1 MRFPVQL
8 HWTLMKYI
16 VKNALRGRSRYP
28 FVLMLEPT
36 HLCNLACEGC
46 GKIREFESTI
56 RDMLPL
62 ETCLKA
68 VEECGAPIVSICG
81 GEPTI
86 YPHLGELVSELLR
99 RKTFIYLCTNAIKL
113 DKWLPQWKPSPYLTI
128 NVSMDGLEP
137 THDLVRS
144 RKGLYQ
150 IDIRMIKLAKSLG
163 FRIVTNT
170 TVYKETKID
179 EIEQLFADLES
190 IGVDGFLVSPAY
202 EYTVLRGRDIFLEKR
217 QTHEKFQRV
226 WELSKRYRLLSTPMY
241 LRYLKGERELKC
253 SPWGNPNFN
262 PQGWKGPCYLITDA
276 HYKTFDELMTKTDW
290 EKYENKRDDRCTNC
304 MMHSGFE
311 PTVIREVGKSW
322 KDLWEMFRWNLA

>member
-1 MRFPVQL
+1 MRFPIQL
-8 HWTLMKYI
+8 NWRLLRYI
-16 VKNALRGRSRYP
+16 LGNTLRGRRRYP

-56 RDMLPL
+56 RQMLPL

-86 YPHLGELVSELLR
+86 YPHLDPLVQELLR
-99 RKTFIYLCTNAIKL
+99 RKIFVYLCTNGMRLDRFL
-113 DKWLPQWKPSPYLTI
+113 DKWRPSPYLTI
-128 NVSMDGLEP
+128 NISMDGLEA

-150 IDIRMIKLAKSLG
+150 IDIRMIKLAKAKG

-170 TVYKETKID
+170 TIYKETKV
-179 EIEQLFADLES
+179 EEVEQLFGELAGL
-190 IGVDGFLVSPAY
+190 GVDGFLVTPGY
-202 EYTVLRGRDIFLEKR
+202 EYTVLKGRDMFLERR
-217 QTHEKFQRV
+217 QTHQKFERI
-226 WELSKRYRLLSTPMY
+226 WELSSRYRLLSTPLY
-241 LRYLKGERELKC
+241 LRFLKGERDLPC
-253 SPWGNPNFN
+253 SPWGNPNYN

-276 HYKTFDELMTKTDW
+276 HYRTFDDLMARTDW
-290 EKYENKRDDRCTNC
+290 EKFEQKRDPRCTNC

-322 KDLWEMFRWNLA
+322 RDLWEMIRWNLA

>member
-1 MRFPVQL
+1 
-8 HWTLMKYI
+8 
-16 VKNALRGRSRYP
+16 
-28 FVLMLEPT
+28 MLEPT

-56 RDMLPL
+56 RDMMPL

-86 YPHLGELVSELLR
+86 YPHLDALVTELLR
-99 RKTFIYLCTNAIKL
+99 RKKFIYLCTNGIRL
-113 DKWLPQWKPSPYLTI
+113 DRYLPKWKPSPYLTI
-128 NVSMDGLEP
+128 NISMDGLEP

-144 RKGLYQ
+144 RKGLYK
-150 IDIRMIKLAKSLG
+150 IDIRMIKLAKSMG

-170 TVYKETKID
+170 TIYKETK
-179 EIEQLFADLES
+179 
-190 IGVDGFLVSPAY
+190 
-202 EYTVLRGRDIFLEKR
+202 GRDIFLEKQ
-217 QTHEKFQRV
+217 QTHEKFQRI
-226 WELSKRYRLLSTPMY
+226 WDLSKRYRLLSTPLY

-253 SPWGNPNFN
+253 SPWGNPNYN

-290 EKYENKRDDRCTNC
+290 EKYENKRDERCTNC

-311 PTVIREVGKSW
+311 PTVIREVGKNW
-322 KDLWEMFRWNLA
+322 KDLWEMIRWNLA

>member
-1 MRFPVQL
+1 MRFPWQL
-8 HWTLMKYI
+8 HWRLIKYI
-16 VKNALRGRSRYP
+16 AANALRGRERYP

-46 GKIREFESTI
+46 GKIREFQKTI

-86 YPHLGELVSELLR
+86 YPHLDALVQELLQQ
-99 RKTFIYLCTNAIKL
+99 KKFIYLCTNGLKL
-113 DKWLPQWKPSPYLTI
+113 ERFLDRWRPSPYLTI
-128 NVSMDGLEP
+128 NISMDGLEA

-144 RKGLYQ
+144 RKGLYE
-150 IDIRMIKLAKSLG
+150 IDIRTIKMAKAKG
-163 FRIVTNT
+163 FRVVTNT
-170 TVYKETKID
+170 TIYKETRIE
-179 EIEQLFADLES
+179 EIEQLFAELAAMA
-190 IGVDGFLVSPAY
+190 VDGFLVTPGY
-202 EYTVLRGRDIFLEKR
+202 EYTVLKGRDIFLER
-217 QTHEKFQRV
+217 QQTHEKFRRI
-226 WELSKRYRLLSTPMY
+226 WELSGQYRVLSTPLY
-241 LRYLKGERELKC
+241 LRFLKGERELRC
-253 SPWGNPNFN
+253 SPWGNPNYN

-276 HYKTFDELMTKTDW
+276 HYRSFDELMRKTDW
-290 EKYENKRDDRCTNC
+290 EKYESRRDERCANC

-322 KDLWEMFRWNLA
+322 RDLWEMLRWNLA

>member
-1 MRFPVQL
+1 MRFPWQL
-8 HWTLMKYI
+8 QWTLTRYI
-16 VKNALRGRSRYP
+16 AANALRGRKRYP

-46 GKIREFESTI
+46 GKIREFEKTI

-86 YPHLGELVSELLR
+86 YPHLDALVQELLR
-99 RKTFIYLCTNAIKL
+99 QKKFIYLCTNGMKL
-113 DKWLPQWKPSPYLTI
+113 ERFLDRWRPSPYLTI
-128 NVSMDGLEP
+128 NISMDGLEA

-144 RKGLYQ
+144 RKGLYE
-150 IDIRMIKLAKSLG
+150 IDIRTIKMAKAKG
-163 FRIVTNT
+163 FRVVTNT
-170 TVYKETKID
+170 TIYKETRIE
-179 EIEQLFADLES
+179 EIEQLFAELAAM
-190 IGVDGFLVSPAY
+190 GVDGFLLTPGY
-202 EYTVLRGRDIFLEKR
+202 EYTVLKGRDIFLER
-217 QTHEKFQRV
+217 QQTHEKFQRI
-226 WELSKRYRLLSTPMY
+226 WALSRQYRILSTPLY
-241 LRYLKGERELKC
+241 LRFLKGERDLRC
-253 SPWGNPNFN
+253 SPWGNPNYN

-276 HYKTFDELMTKTDW
+276 HYGSFDELMRRTDW
-290 EKYENKRDDRCTNC
+290 EKYENRRDERCANC

-322 KDLWEMFRWNLA
+322 RDLWEILRWNLA

>member
-1 MRFPVQL
+1 
-8 HWTLMKYI
+8 
-16 VKNALRGRSRYP
+16 
-28 FVLMLEPT
+28 MLEPT

-46 GKIREFESTI
+46 GKIREFENTVREKLS
-56 RDMLPL
+56 L
-62 ETCLKA
+62 EACLAA
-68 VEECGAPIVSICG
+68 VQECGAPVVSICG

-86 YPHLGELVSELLR
+86 YPYLGDLVSELIRR
-99 RKTFIYLCTNAIKL
+99 RKFVYLCTNGIKL

-150 IDIRMIKLAKSLG
+150 IDIRVIKLAKSLG
-163 FRIVTNT
+163 FRVVTNT
-170 TVYKETKID
+170 TIYKETKVE
-179 EIEQLFADLES
+179 EIEQLFVELTA

-202 EYTVLRGRDIFLEKR
+202 EYGVVKDRDIFLEKQ

-226 WELSKRYRLLSTPMY
+226 WALSKHYRLLSTPMY
-241 LRYLKGERELKC
+241 LRFLKGERDLKC
-253 SPWGNPNFN
+253 TPWGSPTFN

-276 HYKTFDELMTKTDW
+276 HYRTFDALMRKTDW
-290 EKYENKRDDRCTNC
+290 EKYENKRDERCTNC

-311 PTVIREVGKSW
+311 PTVVREVGKRW
-322 KDLWEMFRWNLA
+322 KDIWEMLHWNLG

>member
-1 MRFPVQL
+1 MRFPIQL
-8 HWTLMKYI
+8 HWTLMRY
-16 VKNALRGRSRYP
+16 VVGNALRGRQRYP

-62 ETCLKA
+62 ETCLRA

-86 YPHLGELVSELLR
+86 YPHLGELVSELIR
-99 RKTFIYLCTNAIKL
+99 RKKFVYLCTNAIKL

-170 TVYKETKID
+170 TIYKETKIE
-179 EIEQLFADLES
+179 EIEQLFAELEA

-202 EYTVLRGRDIFLEKR
+202 EYTVLKGRDIFLEKR
-217 QTHEKFQRV
+217 QTHQKFQRV

-241 LRYLKGERELKC
+241 LRYLKGERELRC

-276 HYKTFDELMTKTDW
+276 HYQTFDELMTRTDW
-290 EKYENKRDDRCTNC
+290 EKYENKRDERCTNC

-322 KDLWEMFRWNLA
+322 KDLWEMLRWNLA

>member
-1 MRFPVQL
+1 MRFPIQL

-16 VKNALRGRSRYP
+16 ATNAIRGRSRYP

-68 VEECGAPIVSICG
+68 VEECGSPIVSICG

-86 YPHLGELVSELLR
+86 YPHLGALVSELLR
-99 RKTFIYLCTNAIKL
+99 RKKFVYLCTNAIKL

-128 NVSMDGLEP
+128 NISMDGLEP

-150 IDIRMIKLAKSLG
+150 IDIRMIPGVNRA
-163 FRIVTNT
+163 
-170 TVYKETKID
+170 
-179 EIEQLFADLES
+179 ADYHP
-190 IGVDGFLVSPAY
+190 PAY
-202 EYTVLRGRDIFLEKR
+202 QIKLRA
-217 QTHEKFQRV
+217 
-226 WELSKRYRLLSTPMY
+226 
-241 LRYLKGERELKC
+241 LRAR
-253 SPWGNPNFN
+253 
-262 PQGWKGPCYLITDA
+262 
-276 HYKTFDELMTKTDW
+276 DELGDRSRRSRGTRPVRQLGRR
-290 EKYENKRDDRCTNC
+290 RDAC
-304 MMHSGFE
+304 
-311 PTVIREVGKSW
+311 
-322 KDLWEMFRWNLA
+322 A

>member
-1 MRFPVQL
+1 MRFPIQL
-8 HWTLMKYI
+8 HGRLLAY
-16 VKNALRGRSRYP
+16 VLKNALRGRRRYP

-56 RDMLPL
+56 RQMLPL

-86 YPHLGELVSELLR
+86 YPHLDGLVQELLR
-99 RKTFIYLCTNAIKL
+99 RKIFIYLCTNGIRLDRFL
-113 DKWLPQWKPSPYLTI
+113 DKWRPSPYLTI
-128 NVSMDGLEP
+128 NISMDGLEA

-150 IDIRMIKLAKSLG
+150 TDIRMIKLAKAKG
-163 FRIVTNT
+163 FRVVTNT
-170 TVYKETKID
+170 TIYKETKLE
-179 EIEQLFADLES
+179 EIEQLFAELAALH
-190 IGVDGFLVSPAY
+190 VDGFLVTPAY
-202 EYTVLRGRDIFLEKR
+202 EYAILKGRDIFLEKQ
-217 QTHEKFQRV
+217 QTHEKFQRI
-226 WELSKRYRLLSTPMY
+226 WELSKRYRLLSTPLY
-241 LRYLKGERELKC
+241 LRFLKGERDLPC
-253 SPWGNPNFN
+253 SPWGNPNYN
-262 PQGWKGPCYLITDA
+262 PLGWKGPCYLITDA
-276 HYKTFDELMTKTDW
+276 HYQTFDALMAKTDW
-290 EKYENKRDDRCTNC
+290 EKYEQKRDPRCANC

-322 KDLWEMFRWNLA
+322 RDLWEMLRWNLA

>member
-1 MRFPVQL
+1 MRFPIQL
-8 HWTLMKYI
+8 NLTLTKYI
-16 VKNALRGRSRYP
+16 LGNALRGRTRYP

-68 VEECGAPIVSICG
+68 VEESGAPIVSICG

-86 YPHLGELVSELLR
+86 YPHIGTLVTELLR
-99 RKTFIYLCTNAIKL
+99 RKKFVYLCTNGIKL
-113 DKWLPQWKPSPYLTI
+113 DKWLPQWKPGPYLTI

-137 THDLVRS
+137 THDVIRS
-144 RKGLYQ
+144 RRGLYQ
-150 IDIRMIKLAKSLG
+150 IDIRMIKLAKAQG
-163 FRIVTNT
+163 FRVVTNT
-170 TVYKETKID
+170 TIYKETKIE
-179 EIEQLFADLES
+179 EIEQLFGELQA

-202 EYTVLRGRDIFLEKR
+202 EYTVLKGRDIFLEKQ
-217 QTHEKFQRV
+217 QTHEKFRRI
-226 WELSKRYRLLSTPMY
+226 WELSKRYRLMSTPMY

-276 HYKTFDELMTKTDW
+276 HHKTFNDLMSKTDW
-290 EKYENKRDDRCTNC
+290 EKYENKRDERCTNC

-311 PTVIREVGKSW
+311 PTVIREVGKHW
-322 KDLWEMFRWNLA
+322 KDLWELLRWNLA

>member
-1 MRFPVQL
+1 MRFPIQL
-8 HWTLMKYI
+8 HWRLLRYI
-16 VKNALRGRSRYP
+16 LGNALRGRRRYP

-56 RDMLPL
+56 RQMLPL

-86 YPHLGELVSELLR
+86 YPHLDALVQELLR
-99 RKTFIYLCTNAIKL
+99 RKIFVYLCTNGMRLDRFL
-113 DKWLPQWKPSPYLTI
+113 DKWRPSPYLTI
-128 NVSMDGLEP
+128 NISMDGLEA

-150 IDIRMIKLAKSLG
+150 IDIRMIKLAKAKG

-170 TVYKETKID
+170 TIYKETKVD
-179 EIEQLFADLES
+179 EVEQLFAELAAL
-190 IGVDGFLVSPAY
+190 GVDGFLVTPGY
-202 EYTVLRGRDIFLEKR
+202 EYAVLKGRDMFLERR
-217 QTHEKFQRV
+217 QTHEKFQRI
-226 WELSKRYRLLSTPMY
+226 WELSARYRLLSTPLY
-241 LRYLKGERELKC
+241 LRFLKGERDLPC
-253 SPWGNPNFN
+253 SPWGNPNYN

-276 HYKTFDELMTKTDW
+276 HYKTFDELMSRTDW
-290 EKYENKRDDRCTNC
+290 EKFEQKRDVRCTNC

-322 KDLWEMFRWNLA
+322 RDLWEMIRWNLA

>member
-8 HWTLMKYI
+8 HWTVIKY
-16 VKNALRGRSRYP
+16 VMTNALRGKPRFP

-46 GKIREFESTI
+46 GKIREFENTV
-56 RDMLPL
+56 REKLPL

-68 VEECGAPIVSICG
+68 VEECGAPVVSICG

-86 YPHLGELVSELLR
+86 YPHLGELVGELIR
-99 RKTFIYLCTNAIKL
+99 RKKFVYLCTNGIKL

-163 FRIVTNT
+163 FRVVTNT
-170 TVYKETKID
+170 TIYKETKVE
-179 EIEQLFADLES
+179 EIEQLFAELTA
-190 IGVDGFLVSPAY
+190 IGADGFLICPAY
-202 EYTVLRGRDIFLEKR
+202 EYAVLKDRDIFLEKQ
-217 QTHEKFQRV
+217 QTHEKFQRI
-226 WELSKRYRLLSTPMY
+226 WALSRSYRLLSTPMY
-241 LRYLKGERELKC
+241 LRFLKGERDLKC
-253 SPWGNPNFN
+253 TPWGSPNFN
-262 PQGWKGPCYLITDA
+262 PLGWKGPCYLITDA
-276 HYKTFDELMTKTDW
+276 HYRTFDELMAKTDW
-290 EKYENKRDDRCTNC
+290 ETYENKRDERCTNC

-311 PTVIREVGKSW
+311 PTVVREVGKSW
-322 KDLWEMFRWNLA
+322 KDVWEMLRWNLA

>member
-1 MRFPVQL
+1 MRFPIQL

-16 VKNALRGRSRYP
+16 AKNALKGKSRYP

-86 YPHLGELVSELLR
+86 YPHLGALVTE
-99 RKTFIYLCTNAIKL
+99 
-113 DKWLPQWKPSPYLTI
+113 LPQWKPSPYLTI

-150 IDIRMIKLAKSLG
+150 IDIRMMKLAKSLG

-179 EIEQLFADLES
+179 EIEQLFAELAA

-202 EYTVLRGRDIFLEKR
+202 EYTVLKGRDIFLEKR
-217 QTHEKFQRV
+217 QTHEKFQKV

-253 SPWGNPNFN
+253 SPWGNPNYN

-290 EKYENKRDDRCTNC
+290 EKYENMRDERCTNC

-322 KDLWEMFRWNLA
+322 KDLWEMIRWNLA

>member
-1 MRFPVQL
+1 MRFPIQL
-8 HWTLMKYI
+8 HWTLTKYI
-16 VKNALRGRSRYP
+16 LGNALRGRQRYP

-36 HLCNLACEGC
+36 HLCNLECEGC
-46 GKIREFESTI
+46 GKIREFENTI

-86 YPHLGELVSELLR
+86 YPHIGELVSELLR
-99 RKTFIYLCTNAIKL
+99 RKKFVYLCTNAIKL
-113 DKWLPQWKPSPYLTI
+113 DKWLPKWTPSPYLTI

-150 IDIRMIKLAKSLG
+150 IDIRMIKLAKAQG
-163 FRIVTNT
+163 FRVVTNT
-170 TVYKETKID
+170 TIYKETKIE
-179 EIEQLFADLES
+179 EIEQLFAELEA

-202 EYTVLRGRDIFLEKR
+202 EYTVLKGRDIFLEKR

-226 WELSKRYRLLSTPMY
+226 WELAKRYRLFSTPMY

-253 SPWGNPNFN
+253 SPWGNPNYN

-276 HYKTFDELMTKTDW
+276 HYRTFNDLMGKTDW
-290 EKYENKRDDRCTNC
+290 EKYENKRDERCNNC

-322 KDLWEMFRWNLA
+322 KDLWEMLRWNFS

>member
-1 MRFPVQL
+1 MRFPIQL
-8 HWTLMKYI
+8 HGRLLRYI
-16 VKNALRGRSRYP
+16 LGNTLRGRRRYP

-56 RDMLPL
+56 RQMLPL

-86 YPHLGELVSELLR
+86 YPHLDALVQELLR
-99 RKTFIYLCTNAIKL
+99 RKIFVYLCTNGMRLDRFL
-113 DKWLPQWKPSPYLTI
+113 DKWRPSPYLTI
-128 NVSMDGLEP
+128 NISMDGLEP

-163 FRIVTNT
+163 YRVVTNT
-170 TVYKETKID
+170 TVYKETKVE
-179 EIEQLFADLES
+179 EIAQLFAELS
-190 IGVDGFLVSPAY
+190 GIGVDGFLVTPGY
-202 EYTVLRGRDIFLEKR
+202 EYTILKGRDIFLEKQ
-217 QTHEKFQRV
+217 QTHEKFRRV
-226 WELSKRYRLLSTPMY
+226 WELSKQYRILSTPMY
-241 LRYLKGERELKC
+241 LRFLKGERDLKC
-253 SPWGNPNFN
+253 SPWGGPNYN
-262 PQGWKGPCYLITDA
+262 PQGWKGPCYLITDG
-276 HYKTFDELMTKTDW
+276 HYKTFDELMTQTDW
-290 EKYENKRDDRCTNC
+290 EKYENRRDERCANC

-311 PTVIREVGKSW
+311 PTVIREVGKRW
-322 KDLWEMFRWNLA
+322 KDLWEMLRWNLA

>member
-8 HWTLMKYI
+8 HWTVITYVLA
-16 VKNALRGRSRYP
+16 NAFRRRPRYP

-46 GKIREFESTI
+46 GKIREFENTVREKLS
-56 RDMLPL
+56 L
-62 ETCLKA
+62 EACLAA
-68 VEECGAPIVSICG
+68 VQECGAPVVSICG

-86 YPHLGELVSELLR
+86 YPYLGDFVSELIRR
-99 RKTFIYLCTNAIKL
+99 RKFVYLCTNGIKL

-150 IDIRMIKLAKSLG
+150 IDIRVIKLAKSLG
-163 FRIVTNT
+163 FRVVTNT
-170 TVYKETKID
+170 TIYKETKVED
-179 EIEQLFADLES
+179 IEQLFVELTA

-202 EYTVLRGRDIFLEKR
+202 EYGVVKDRDIFLEKQ

-226 WELSKRYRLLSTPMY
+226 WALSKHYRLLSTPMY
-241 LRYLKGERELKC
+241 LRFLKGERDLKC
-253 SPWGNPNFN
+253 TPWGSPTFN

-276 HYKTFDELMTKTDW
+276 HYRTFDALMRKTDL
-290 EKYENKRDDRCTNC
+290 EKYENKRDERCTNC

-311 PTVIREVGKSW
+311 PTVVREVGKRW
-322 KDLWEMFRWNLA
+322 KDIWEMLHWNLG

>member
-1 MRFPVQL
+1 MRFPIQL
-8 HWTLMKYI
+8 HWTLTKYMLT
-16 VKNALRGRSRYP
+16 NALQGKTRYP

-62 ETCLKA
+62 ETCLRA

-86 YPHLGELVSELLR
+86 YPHLGDLVTELIR
-99 RKTFIYLCTNAIKL
+99 RKKFVYLCTNAIKL
-113 DKWLPQWKPSPYLTI
+113 DRWLSQWRPGPYLTI

-137 THDLVRS
+137 THDLIRS

-163 FRIVTNT
+163 FRVVTNT
-170 TVYKETKID
+170 TIYKETKIE
-179 EIEQLFADLES
+179 EIEQLFAELTA

-202 EYTVLRGRDIFLEKR
+202 EYTVLKGRDIFMEKR

-226 WELSKRYRLLSTPMY
+226 WELATRYRLMSTPMY
-241 LRYLKGERELKC
+241 LRYLKGERELPC
-253 SPWGNPNFN
+253 SPWGNPNYN

-276 HYKTFDELMTKTDW
+276 HYKTFGELMTKTDW
-290 EKYENKRDDRCTNC
+290 EKYENKRDERCANC

-311 PTVIREVGKSW
+311 PTVMREVGKSW
-322 KDLWEMFRWNLA
+322 KDLWELLRWTFA

>member
-1 MRFPVQL
+1 MRFPIQL
-8 HWTLMKYI
+8 HWTLTKYMLT
-16 VKNALRGRSRYP
+16 NALQGKTRYP

-62 ETCLKA
+62 ETCLRA

-86 YPHLGELVSELLR
+86 YPHLGDLVTELIR
-99 RKTFIYLCTNAIKL
+99 RKKFVYLCTNAIKL
-113 DKWLPQWKPSPYLTI
+113 DRWLSQWRPGPYLTI

-137 THDLVRS
+137 THDLIRS

-163 FRIVTNT
+163 FRVVTNT
-170 TVYKETKID
+170 TIYKETKIE
-179 EIEQLFADLES
+179 EIEQLFAELTA

-202 EYTVLRGRDIFLEKR
+202 EYTVLKGRDIFMEKR

-226 WELSKRYRLLSTPMY
+226 WELAKRYRLMSTPMY
-241 LRYLKGERELKC
+241 LRYLKGERELPC
-253 SPWGNPNFN
+253 SPWGNPNYN

-276 HYKTFDELMTKTDW
+276 HYKTFGELMTKTDW
-290 EKYENKRDDRCTNC
+290 EKYENKRDERCANC

-311 PTVIREVGKSW
+311 PTVMREVGKSW
-322 KDLWEMFRWNLA
+322 KDLWELLRWTFA

>member
-1 MRFPVQL
+1 MRFPIQL

-16 VKNALRGRSRYP
+16 ATNALRGKSRYP

-46 GKIREFESTI
+46 GKIREFEGTI

-68 VEECGAPIVSICG
+68 VDECGAPIVSICG

-86 YPHLGELVSELLR
+86 YPHLGALVTELLR
-99 RKTFIYLCTNAIKL
+99 RKKFVYLCTNAIKL
-113 DKWLPQWKPSPYLTI
+113 DKWLSQWKPSPYLTI

-170 TVYKETKID
+170 TIYKETKID
-179 EIEQLFADLES
+179 EIEQLFSELDG

-202 EYTVLRGRDIFLEKR
+202 EYTVLKGRDIFLEKR

-226 WELSKRYRLLSTPMY
+226 WELAKRYRLLSTPMY

-290 EKYENKRDDRCTNC
+290 EKYENKRDERCTNC

-322 KDLWEMFRWNLA
+322 KDLWEMLRWNLA

>member
-1 MRFPVQL
+1 MRFPIQL
-8 HWTLMKYI
+8 HGRLLRYI
-16 VKNALRGRSRYP
+16 LGNTLRGRRRYP

-56 RDMLPL
+56 RQMLPL

-86 YPHLGELVSELLR
+86 YPHLDALVQELLR
-99 RKTFIYLCTNAIKL
+99 RKIFVYLCTNGMRLDRFL
-113 DKWLPQWKPSPYLTI
+113 DKWRPSPYLTI
-128 NVSMDGLEP
+128 NISMDGLEA

-150 IDIRMIKLAKSLG
+150 IDIRMIKLAKAKG

-170 TVYKETKID
+170 TIYKETKVD
-179 EIEQLFADLES
+179 EVEQLFAELAAL
-190 IGVDGFLVSPAY
+190 GVDGFLVTPGY
-202 EYTVLRGRDIFLEKR
+202 EYAVLKGRDMFLERR
-217 QTHEKFQRV
+217 QTHEKFQRI
-226 WELSKRYRLLSTPMY
+226 WELSARYRLLSTPLY
-241 LRYLKGERELKC
+241 LRFLKGERDLPC
-253 SPWGNPNFN
+253 SPWGNPNYN

-276 HYKTFDELMTKTDW
+276 HYKTFDELMARTDW
-290 EKYENKRDDRCTNC
+290 EKFEQKRDVRCTNC

-322 KDLWEMFRWNLA
+322 RDLWEMIRWNLA